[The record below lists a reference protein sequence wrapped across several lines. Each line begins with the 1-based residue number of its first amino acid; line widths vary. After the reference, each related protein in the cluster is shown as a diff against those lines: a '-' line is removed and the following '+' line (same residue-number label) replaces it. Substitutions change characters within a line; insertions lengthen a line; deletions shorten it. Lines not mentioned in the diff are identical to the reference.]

1 MDAFVPKKQRKADI
15 GSFRKNAMLKFFSNI
30 LIFKQTDKKS
40 LEGVINHMY
49 VQFQVIV
56 KANSQENRMDIWT
69 RLFRKSS
76 EKPILALFAQKLCL
90 NFSVTF

>member
-1 MDAFVPKKQRKADI
+1 MDVFVPKKQRKADI

-56 KANSQENRMDIWT
+56 KANSQENRKDIWA
-69 RLFRKSS
+69 RFFQKSS
-76 EKPILALFAQKLCL
+76 EKPIFALFAQMLCL
-90 NFSVTF
+90 NFSVTC